1 MLRRAGEAPTTVWS
15 ILWSGMRSGGCGSV
29 VPPERYSLEVRRR
42 VADAAARRRARR
54 PTLPGAPGEATNL
67 AGSWC
72 VDVDTSWG
80 TAPTETELRTGH
92 VHVWL
97 VRLDS
102 SIEDAYDARVAFSDA
117 EARRATRFLFAHHR
131 TGYVRAHFVLRR
143 LLAQY
148 LGAVPHAVRL
158 SRSEAGKPRLAS
170 HSGLSFNMSRTSDVA
185 LYGFSRDGEIGV
197 DIEQVRS
204 DIDTQSLA
212 NQFFTT
218 SESTTIAGAGP
229 DERIR
234 LFFTA
239 WVRKEAVL
247 KAEGGGLSAG
257 LSAVDV
263 APQNAESLLTVPL
276 CGSTRSFWHVV
287 TLPPWHGHLAA
298 LATRRPPSRVRCFL
312 G

>member
-1 MLRRAGEAPTTVWS
+1 MD
-15 ILWSGMRSGGCGSV
+15 I
-29 VPPERYSLEVRRR
+29 
-42 VADAAARRRARR
+42 
-54 PTLPGAPGEATNL
+54 
-67 AGSWC
+67 
-72 VDVDTSWG
+72 DTSWG

-131 TGYVRAHFVLRR
+131 TAYVRAHFVLRR
-143 LLAQY
+143 LLARY
-148 LGAVPHAVRL
+148 LGAAPHTIRL
-158 SRSEAGKPRLAS
+158 NQSEAGKPRLAS

-263 APQNAESLLTVPL
+263 APHKAESRLTVPL
-276 CGSTRSFWHVV
+276 HGSTRSLWHVV
-287 TLPPWHGHLAA
+287 TLPPWHGLLAA

>member
-1 MLRRAGEAPTTVWS
+1 
-15 ILWSGMRSGGCGSV
+15 MRV
-29 VPPERYSLEVRRR
+29 VPPPRYCSTR
-42 VADAAARRRARR
+42 
-54 PTLPGAPGEATNL
+54 PGAVCGGGGRLRRDQAYLCPLEALRVKRSEAVGL
-67 AGSWC
+67 AATGLAERWC
-72 VDVDTSWG
+72 VDIDTSWG
-80 TAPTETELRTGH
+80 TAPAETELRTGH

-102 SIEDAYDARVAFSDA
+102 SIEDACDARLALSDA
-117 EARRATRFLFAHHR
+117 EARRANQFLFAHHR
-131 TGYVRAHFVLRR
+131 TAYVRAHFVLRR
-143 LLAQY
+143 LLARY
-148 LGAVPHAVRL
+148 LGAAPHTVRL
-158 SRSEAGKPRLAS
+158 DQSEAGKPRLAS
-170 HSGLSFNMSRTSDVA
+170 RSGLSFNMSRTSDAA
-185 LYGFSRDGEIGV
+185 LYGFGRDGEIGV
-197 DIEQVRS
+197 DIEHVRS

-212 NQFFTT
+212 SQFFTT

-247 KAEGGGLSAG
+247 KAEGGGLSRG

-263 APQNAESLLTVPL
+263 APHNADSLLTVPL
-276 CGSTRSFWHVV
+276 RGGIWHVV
-287 TLPPWHGHLAA
+287 TLPPWHGLLAA